1 MKRLLK
7 FYVLLLLVFF
17 LICNTTI
24 YAQNKKEKEKLSP
37 KERIF
42 FGGNIGLQIGTI
54 TQIEIAPLVGYR
66 ITPRLSAG
74 LGVKYEYY
82 KDFFYETHIYGG
94 RLFSNYLFIKDL
106 NNIIPLGFNGG
117 LFIQGEYEALN
128 LETRVFD
135 VLNEYPGQ
143 DRFWLHSVLVGGGLR
158 LPAGKR
164 SSINLTILYNL
175 NQTANTPYSNP
186 IIRFGVYF

>member
-17 LICNTTI
+17 LICNTII

>member
-1 MKRLLK
+1 MIITL
-7 FYVLLLLVFF
+7 F
-17 LICNTTI
+17 ICNTGI
-24 YAQNKKEKEKLSP
+24 YAQNKKTEEKLSL
-37 KERIF
+37 KDRIF

-74 LGVKYEYY
+74 LGIKYEYY
-82 KDFFYETHIYGG
+82 KENTYFANFETHIYGG

-106 NNIIPLGFNGG
+106 NNVIPLGFNGG
-117 LFIQGEYEALN
+117 IFVQGEYEALN
-128 LETRVFD
+128 LETRIFD
-135 VLNEYPGQ
+135 VLNEHPGQ

-158 LPAGKR
+158 IPAGER
-164 SSINLTILYNL
+164 ASINLTILYNL
-175 NQTANTPYSNP
+175 NESANTPYSNP